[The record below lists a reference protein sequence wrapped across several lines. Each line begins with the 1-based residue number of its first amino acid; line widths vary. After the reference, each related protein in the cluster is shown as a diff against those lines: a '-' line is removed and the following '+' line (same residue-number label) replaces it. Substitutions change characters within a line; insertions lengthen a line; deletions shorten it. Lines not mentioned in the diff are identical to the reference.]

1 MLCPFA
7 VYVVSKRS
15 VTRVD
20 RFSPE
25 VVRLIVTAVI
35 PTNSEKFSFTACSS
49 SVTDVINATN
59 GVSKSAVAVLKLL
72 EALVRT
78 FFF

>member
-7 VYVVSKRS
+7 VYIVSKRS

-20 RFSPE
+20 RLSPK
-25 VVRLIVTAVI
+25 VVKLIVAAVI

-49 SVTDVINATN
+49 SVTDAVNTTN
-59 GVSKSAVAVLKLL
+59 GVSQSAVAVPKLL